1 MVKMNKKAWLRIVE
15 AFVAIALIASVLV
28 VLYVRNQPSRSRD
41 VCELEETVLEE
52 IASDAI
58 LRSTV
63 LSIDNLEIQKFVKSR
78 TPDGF
83 NSTTRIC
90 NVTDICGLQ
99 FYKENVCARERV
111 ISSNLT
117 AYQPVKIKIFMW
129 QEK

>member
-1 MVKMNKKAWLRIVE
+1 MRNKKAWLRIVE
-15 AFVAIALIASVLV
+15 AFVAVALIASVLV
-28 VLYVRNQPSRSRD
+28 VLYVRNQPSRSSD
-41 VCELEETVLEE
+41 VCKLEETILEE

-58 LRSTV
+58 LRSSI
-63 LSIDNLEIQKFVKSR
+63 LSINNMEIGDFVNSR

-99 FYKENVCARERV
+99 FYKQNICARERV